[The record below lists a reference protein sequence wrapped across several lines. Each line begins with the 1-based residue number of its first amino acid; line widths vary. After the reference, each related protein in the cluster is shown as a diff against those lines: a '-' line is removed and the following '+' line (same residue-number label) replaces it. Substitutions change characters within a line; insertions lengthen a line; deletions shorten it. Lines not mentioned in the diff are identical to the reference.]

1 MNTGKNKIG
10 KLPVFLFLVL
20 IVGCTPAT
28 PASPTQVV
36 VTKITE
42 SDLVEGQITQTKTF
56 NQCDSANPI
65 KLEIQFGDNVSETSQ
80 QELVLGGKITGG
92 ADIPT
97 IAKLEIEGSLE
108 QHFASSKSSGS
119 NHQESVGIEIPAFT
133 RQEYTIVWKE
143 TRREGTV
150 EYTENGEAK
159 ATDFSYRIG
168 LEFFASSVKDIDCS
182 LPTETPLPVVP
193 TASPVSETPS
203 TLSAG
208 ALAEGCINPQ
218 FWTPISNEA
227 GAVSPTLNGC
237 YSVEN
242 SGIFADPQGIL
253 HLYKRDQKSA
263 EAAGIYADIPS
274 NYSIIEFNI
283 YVNSMYIADALSPA
297 FVSFAVAPASDPMT
311 AKSSARFR
319 LFVEKPGNDPAVLFM
334 MADVGE
340 NNGVKITT
348 QHYEYSRTYRIR
360 LELVGGLMRVYINDL
375 KMDESLSIPDGAK
388 VFYIGYTLPAL
399 AGMDVEVSNIRIDGV
414 PK

>member
-28 PASPTQVV
+28 PAPPAQVV
-36 VTKITE
+36 VTNITE
-42 SDLVEGQITQTKTF
+42 SNLVEGQITQTKTF

-65 KLEIQFGDNVSETSQ
+65 KLEIQFGDNVSATSQ
-80 QELVLGGKITGG
+80 QELVLGGKIAGG

-159 ATDFSYRIG
+159 VTEFSYRIG
-168 LEFFASSVKDIDCS
+168 LEFFASSVKNIDCS
-182 LPTETPLPVVP
+182 LPTETPLPVLP
-193 TASPVSETPS
+193 TATLASEASTP
-203 TLSAG
+203 LPAG
-208 ALAEGCINPQ
+208 KLADGCINPQ
-218 FWTPISNEA
+218 YWTPVSNEV
-227 GAVSPTLNGC
+227 GAVSPISDGC
-237 YSVEN
+237 YSIEN
-242 SGIFADPQGIL
+242 VGIFADPQGIL

-263 EAAGIYADIPS
+263 ESAGIYTPITNNFS
-274 NYSIIEFNI
+274 VIEFNI
-283 YVNSMYIADALSPA
+283 YVNSMYIADTLSPA
-297 FVSFAVAPASDPMT
+297 FITFAVAPANDPMS
-311 AKSSARFR
+311 AKGSARFR
-319 LFVEKPGNDPAVLFM
+319 LFVEKPGNNPIILFM

-340 NNGVKITT
+340 NNGVKVAS

-375 KMDESLSIPDGAK
+375 RMDESLSIPDGAK

-399 AGMDVEVSNIRIDGV
+399 AGMDVEVSNIQIDGV

>member
-10 KLPVFLFLVL
+10 NLPVFLFLVL
-20 IVGCTPAT
+20 LVACAPAT
-28 PASPTQVV
+28 PASTTQVV

-42 SDLVEGQITQTKTF
+42 SDLVEGQITQTKAF

-80 QELVLGGKITGG
+80 QELVLGGKIAGG

-150 EYTENGEAK
+150 EYTEDGEAK
-159 ATDFSYRIG
+159 VTDFSYRIG
-168 LEFFASSVKDIDCS
+168 LEFFASSVKNIDCS

-203 TLSAG
+203 TLPAG
-208 ALAEGCINPQ
+208 ALDEGCINPQ
-218 FWTPISNEA
+218 FWTPISDEA
-227 GAVSPTLNGC
+227 GSASPILNGC
-237 YSVEN
+237 YSIEN
-242 SGIFADPQGIL
+242 SGIFADPQGTL
-253 HLYKRDQKSA
+253 HLYKRDQKNA
-263 EAAGIYADIPS
+263 EMAGIYTDIPT

-283 YVNSMYIADALSPA
+283 YVNSMYIADALLPA
-297 FVSFAVAPASDPMT
+297 YVSFTVAPANDPMT

-375 KMDESLSIPDGAK
+375 KMNESLSIPDGAK

-414 PK
+414 RK

>member
-399 AGMDVEVSNIRIDGV
+399 AGMDVEVSNIRIDSV

>member
-28 PASPTQVV
+28 PASQTQVV

-283 YVNSMYIADALSPA
+283 YVNSIYIADALSPA

>member
-28 PASPTQVV
+28 PASQTQVV